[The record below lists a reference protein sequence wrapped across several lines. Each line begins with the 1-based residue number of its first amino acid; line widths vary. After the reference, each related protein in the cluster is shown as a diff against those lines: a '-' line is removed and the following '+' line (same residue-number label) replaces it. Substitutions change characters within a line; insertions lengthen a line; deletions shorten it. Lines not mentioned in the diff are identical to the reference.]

1 MLNELNLAIVGHTN
15 VGKTSL
21 LRTLIQDSDLGVVSD
36 KPGTTRHVEAIKFS
50 LEREKKIIFYDT
62 PGLEDSIALFDYIQ
76 RLNNDFPKQDGIDKL
91 QQFLASPEANY
102 QFEQEAKVIRQVLNS
117 HAAIY
122 VIDIRE
128 PVLEKYHDELALLA
142 YSDKPILA
150 VLNFVAEASP
160 YELAWK
166 QLLSRVGI
174 HMQVRFDAVF
184 PSIEGEERLYHS
196 LSLLLDSAT
205 SILNMWQAHL
215 EQQRQTRQQ
224 NAKLIIAEALVDV
237 TAYAEKAKENIESI
251 AKQMQEKV
259 RKREQRAID
268 DLLNLYCFSVGYD
281 SEENLPLV
289 KGRFSSDLFNFE
301 AIKLVGISVSKGVM
315 SGATI
320 GAGIDLALGG
330 ITLGTATIIGAT
342 LGGLAQVAKHYSK
355 NIKHRLSGYTKMS
368 IDDAVICFL
377 SLRLIQLMV
386 SLANRA
392 HADRRPI
399 ILAKLKDSSWQKG
412 KLPKSLQVSRIHQEW
427 STLNKFNIRRYSQQR
442 QEVINNVADEL

>member
-1 MLNELNLAIVGHTN
+1 
-15 VGKTSL
+15 
-21 LRTLIQDSDLGVVSD
+21 
-36 KPGTTRHVEAIKFS
+36 
-50 LEREKKIIFYDT
+50 
-62 PGLEDSIALFDYIQ
+62 
-76 RLNNDFPKQDGIDKL
+76 
-91 QQFLASPEANY
+91 
-102 QFEQEAKVIRQVLNS
+102 
-117 HAAIY
+117 
-122 VIDIRE
+122 
-128 PVLEKYHDELALLA
+128 
-142 YSDKPILA
+142 
-150 VLNFVAEASP
+150 
-160 YELAWK
+160 
-166 QLLSRVGI
+166 
-174 HMQVRFDAVF
+174 
-184 PSIEGEERLYHS
+184 
-196 LSLLLDSAT
+196 LLDSAS
-205 SILNMWQAHL
+205 SILNMWQTHL

-224 NAKLIIAEALVDV
+224 TAKLIIAEALVDV

-412 KLPKSLQVSRIHQEW
+412 KLPKSLQISRIHQEW